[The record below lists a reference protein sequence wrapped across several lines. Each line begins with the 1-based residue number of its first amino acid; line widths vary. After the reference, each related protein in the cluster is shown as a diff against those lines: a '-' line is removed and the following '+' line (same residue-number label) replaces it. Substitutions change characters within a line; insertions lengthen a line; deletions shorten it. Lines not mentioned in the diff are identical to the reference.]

1 MYPLHLAYLQEASTI
16 NTEKQQA
23 DASSSAIINK
33 NKKRAVEEMDAQDPA
48 SQSAAAIT
56 ASALPYLIWTQMQNG
71 PNSVSFVESDKLHFR
86 TGRWNE
92 FETKYANFLI
102 QLFENGALPLPNGI
116 KCNEFLRDLLMC
128 RSSRLTK
135 KYKNAKLSNRL
146 FTMNSYPLDMIRN
159 KHFAHI
165 QELFLAKT
173 SKVTGLILR
182 FNMSLMWR
190 RYLNE
195 VLNSINSRLSIVSQD
210 WYESVDELET
220 ISAEYEQKV
229 RQVRRCKME
238 TALKCDSKGFVNHEE
253 AGIFLKV
260 SQVPSRPPTVPI
272 PLAPQSLESV
282 TSHVPSCVVS
292 ETSEFDI
299 PHLSPMMP
307 YNDQT
312 QMQIQDKNGIFDFI
326 SPLTNDRHVQ
336 EDNEGAQINWDDL
349 DIALGLDDTDNYS
362 HSSGESFNT
371 YYLTHIMALVR
382 QHGLPFQYCDM
393 WAPSQ
398 VITEERKN
406 GAEHFLYLTHHG
418 DALLPGQPPSLQ
430 LQLKEFGVYSR
441 NFLFKGSAGMPG
453 RVFSSNEA
461 SWERNVQ
468 SAPEQHFKRVGGA
481 RMSNINTVIGIPVSH
496 AKLGTIVVAF
506 YSIQDVEESHE
517 IVEKL
522 VQICGSVGVE
532 DDRSRSTSISAESM
546 HSINFAPKLFP
557 TEVFSPDEITQLINI
572 LSAHIPIDDSKAKES
587 PAFYAPVESFVS
599 LRLLLLKPYT
609 SYSKSEKELLEVLRQ
624 SWLGYV
630 CQKFNEEDI
639 ANRIVREYVFLGKTY
654 SSSTN
659 EENRPVSTLPWR
671 DMAHVDYDH
680 VSKSGHSSFEA
691 TSNEYSIPNVQSGE
705 SHDSSMNLLFDP
717 KIDESALEE
726 W

>member
-1 MYPLHLAYLQEASTI
+1 M
-16 NTEKQQA
+16 
-23 DASSSAIINK
+23 
-33 NKKRAVEEMDAQDPA
+33 EEMDAQDPA
-48 SQSAAAIT
+48 ST
-56 ASALPYLIWTQMQNG
+56 ASALPYLIWTQMQSG

-86 TGRWNE
+86 TGRWNDC
-92 FETKYANFLI
+92 ETNYANFLI
-102 QLFENGALPLPNGI
+102 ELFENGALPLPNGI

-135 KYKNAKLSNRL
+135 KYKNAKLSTRL
-146 FTMNSYPLDMIRN
+146 FTANDYPLDMIRN
-159 KHFAHI
+159 KHFVHI

-173 SKVTGLILR
+173 STVTGLILR

-195 VLNSINSRLSIVSQD
+195 VLNNINSELQVVSQD

-229 RQVRRCKME
+229 RQVRRRKME
-238 TALKCDSKGFVNHEE
+238 TALKCDSKGFANHDE

-260 SQVPSRPPTVPI
+260 SQAPSRPPTTPI
-272 PLAPQSLESV
+272 PLAPQSLETV
-282 TSHVPSCVVS
+282 ANRVPSGVVS

-299 PHLSPMMP
+299 PHLSPMVP
-307 YNDQT
+307 YHEQA
-312 QMQIQDKNGIFDFI
+312 QMQIQGKDGIFDFI
-326 SPLTNDRHVQ
+326 SPLTNDKHV
-336 EDNEGAQINWDDL
+336 EDDNEGAQFDWDDL

-371 YYLTHIMALVR
+371 YYLTHVMALVK

-398 VITEERKN
+398 VITEQRKN
-406 GAEHFLYLTHHG
+406 GSEHFLYLTHHG

-453 RVFSSNEA
+453 RVFSSSEA

-468 SAPEQHFKRVGGA
+468 NAPEQHFKRVGGA
-481 RMSNINTVIGIPVSH
+481 RMSNINTVIGVPVSH
-496 AKLGTIVVAF
+496 SKLGTVVVAF

-517 IVEKL
+517 IMEKL
-522 VQICGSVGVE
+522 VHICSSVGVE
-532 DDRSRSTSISAESM
+532 DDRSRSTSISADSM
-546 HSINFAPKLFP
+546 HSVNFAPKPFP
-557 TEVFSPDEITQLINI
+557 TEVFSSNEITQLINI
-572 LSAHIPIDDSKAKES
+572 LSAHIPVDDSKAKES
-587 PAFYAPVESFVS
+587 PQFYAPIESFVS

-609 SYSKSEKELLEVLRQ
+609 SYSKSERELLEVLRQ

-630 CQKFNEEDI
+630 CQKFDEEDI

-659 EENRPVSTLPWR
+659 KASRPASNVPWR
-671 DMAHVDYDH
+671 DMAHVDYEH
-680 VSKSGHSSFEA
+680 VSQSAYSSFDA
-691 TSNEYSIPNVQSGE
+691 PSHEYSIPNAQSGE

-717 KIDESALEE
+717 KIEESALEE

>member
-1 MYPLHLAYLQEASTI
+1 MYPLHLGYLQEASTF
-16 NTEKQQA
+16 NVEKQRA
-23 DASSSAIINK
+23 DASSSANKNK

-56 ASALPYLIWTQMQNG
+56 AAALPYLIWTQMQSG
-71 PNSVSFVESDKLHFR
+71 PNSVSFAESDKLHFR

-92 FETKYANFLI
+92 FETNYANFLI
-102 QLFENGALPLPNGI
+102 EMFENGALPLPNGI

-135 KYKNAKLSNRL
+135 KYKNAKLSTRL
-146 FTMNSYPLDMIRN
+146 FNVNSYPLDMIRN

-173 SKVTGLILR
+173 STVTGLILR
-182 FNMSLMWR
+182 FNMSLMWT
-190 RYLNE
+190 RYLIE
-195 VLNSINSRLSIVSQD
+195 VLNNIHSKLQIVSQD

-220 ISAEYEQKV
+220 VSAEYEQKV
-229 RQVRRCKME
+229 RQVRRRKME
-238 TALKCDSKGFVNHEE
+238 TALKCDSKGFANREE

-260 SQVPSRPPTVPI
+260 SQAPSRPPTAPI
-272 PLAPQSLESV
+272 PLAPQSLEFV
-282 TSHVPSCVVS
+282 TNPVPSGVVS

-299 PHLSPMMP
+299 PHLSPMVP
-307 YNDQT
+307 YHDQA
-312 QMQIQDKNGIFDFI
+312 QMQIQGKNGILDFI
-326 SPLTNDRHVQ
+326 SPLSNDKHLE

-349 DIALGLDDTDNYS
+349 DIALGLDDSDNYS

-371 YYLTHIMALVR
+371 YYLTHVMALLK
-382 QHGLPFQYCDM
+382 QYGLPFQYCDM

-398 VITEERKN
+398 VVTEERKN
-406 GAEHFLYLTHHG
+406 GAEHVLYLTHHG

-468 SAPEQHFKRVGGA
+468 NAPEQHFKRVGGA
-481 RMSNINTVIGIPVSH
+481 RMSNINTVIGVPVAHS
-496 AKLGTIVVAF
+496 KLGTVVVAF
-506 YSIQDVEESHE
+506 YSIQDVEECYE
-517 IVEKL
+517 IMEKL
-522 VQICGSVGVE
+522 VHICSSVGIE

-546 HSINFAPKLFP
+546 HSINFAPKLVP
-557 TEVFSPDEITQLINI
+557 TEVFSKDEITQLVNI

-587 PAFYAPVESFVS
+587 PTFYAPVESFVS

-609 SYSKSEKELLEVLRQ
+609 SYSKSEKELLEVLKQ
-624 SWLGYV
+624 TWLGYV
-630 CQKFNEEDI
+630 CQKFNE
-639 ANRIVREYVFLGKTY
+639 
-654 SSSTN
+654 
-659 EENRPVSTLPWR
+659 
-671 DMAHVDYDH
+671 
-680 VSKSGHSSFEA
+680 
-691 TSNEYSIPNVQSGE
+691 
-705 SHDSSMNLLFDP
+705 
-717 KIDESALEE
+717 
-726 W
+726 